1 MCDSLI
7 LFWLYVLSLVVDGQ
21 EDNKKDYVALNLVTS
36 DQSVSQE
43 MELKTPEKE
52 ETKVKHINIAAVIY
66 TDFCASIF
74 SMVPF
79 YTT

>member
-1 MCDSLI
+1 MVDS
-7 LFWLYVLSLVVDGQ
+7 Q
-21 EDNKKDYVALNLVTS
+21 EDNKKDYMALNLVTS

-43 MELKTPEKE
+43 MELKTPEKK
-52 ETKVKHINIAAVIY
+52 ETKVKHINIATVIY

-74 SMVPF
+74 SMVTF